1 MKIQPDTCSIQAYL
15 HRSFACGCGKTHRT
29 SLKHVVIEP
38 DALQKAPDVAR
49 SLGAKKVFVVS
60 DVHTHRAAAE
70 RLEALLAAAGLGV
83 SSYVFPDEELVPDEY
98 ALGRLLIALDPAC
111 DLLIGVGTGSLNDLC
126 KFTAFKTK
134 LPYCIVATAP
144 SMDGFASSVAPL
156 IVGNLKTTYEVGVA
170 DAIIGDTKILSQ
182 APMPMILAGIADI
195 LGKYTCLTDWKMAQI
210 INGEYYCESI
220 VQMVRTSL
228 QSVAE
233 NIEKAAARDEQ
244 TVGKIMEALV
254 LTGIAMS
261 FVGNSRPASG
271 SEHHISHYWEMMFLH
286 EGKKAVLHGTKV
298 GIGTVA
304 VSKMYDWL
312 WETPVDFDAARR
324 LAQARS
330 YEAWAKEIRRAYPD
344 AAEGVLALEQE
355 TGKNSTEGVL
365 RRIDAIEAHFA
376 EMKAFARSWLPKSEE
391 IRKML
396 AQYGAP
402 VNPHEVGISAQ
413 QIEDGVLYAKE
424 LRNRYG
430 LLQILFDIGLLAPF
444 AARLAQY
451 FED

>member
-1 MKIQPDTCSIQAYL
+1 M
-15 HRSFACGCGKTHRT
+15 
-29 SLKHVVIEP
+29 
-38 DALQKAPDVAR
+38 
-49 SLGAKKVFVVS
+49 
-60 DVHTHRAAAE
+60 
-70 RLEALLAAAGLGV
+70 
-83 SSYVFPDEELVPDEY
+83 
-98 ALGRLLIALDPAC
+98 
-111 DLLIGVGTGSLNDLC
+111 
-126 KFTAFKTK
+126 
-134 LPYCIVATAP
+134 CIR
-144 SMDGFASSVAPL
+144 DR
-156 IVGNLKTTYEVGVA
+156 
-170 DAIIGDTKILSQ
+170 
-182 APMPMILAGIADI
+182 
-195 LGKYTCLTDWKMAQI
+195 YTCLTDWKMAQI

-330 YEAWAKEIRRAYPD
+330 YEAWAKEIRRAYPE

>member
-1 MKIQPDTCSIQAYL
+1 
-15 HRSFACGCGKTHRT
+15 
-29 SLKHVVIEP
+29 
-38 DALQKAPDVAR
+38 
-49 SLGAKKVFVVS
+49 
-60 DVHTHRAAAE
+60 
-70 RLEALLAAAGLGV
+70 
-83 SSYVFPDEELVPDEY
+83 
-98 ALGRLLIALDPAC
+98 
-111 DLLIGVGTGSLNDLC
+111 
-126 KFTAFKTK
+126 
-134 LPYCIVATAP
+134 
-144 SMDGFASSVAPL
+144 
-156 IVGNLKTTYEVGVA
+156 
-170 DAIIGDTKILSQ
+170 
-182 APMPMILAGIADI
+182 MPMIMAGIADI

-210 INGEYYCESI
+210 INGEYYCEAI

-228 QSVAE
+228 RAVAE
-233 NIEKAAARDEQ
+233 NLDKAAARDEQ

-312 WETPVDFDAARR
+312 WETPVDFAAARQA
-324 LAQARS
+324 AQTRS
-330 YEAWAKEIRRAYPD
+330 FDTWAKEIRRAYPD
-344 AAEGVLALEQE
+344 AAEGVLALERE

-365 RRIDAIEAHFA
+365 RRIDAIEKHFA
-376 EMKAFARSWLPKSEE
+376 DMKAFAQVWLPKSEE

-396 AQYGAP
+396 AGYGAP

-430 LLQILFDIGLLAPF
+430 LLQILFDLGLLAPF
-444 AARLAQY
+444 ATRLAQY
-451 FED
+451 FEN

>member
-1 MKIQPDTCSIQAYL
+1 MNIQPDTFSIQDYL
-15 HRSFACGCGKTHRT
+15 NRTFTCDCGKEHRT
-29 SLKHVVIEP
+29 SLKHVVIQP
-38 DALQKAPDVAR
+38 DALQKTPEIVRA
-49 SLGAKKVFVVS
+49 LGANKVFVVS
-60 DVHTHRAAAE
+60 DIHTHKAAAAQ
-70 RLEALLAAAGLGV
+70 LETLLADAGLGV
-83 SSYVFPDEELVPDEY
+83 SSYMFSEEELVPDET

-111 DLLIGVGTGSLNDLC
+111 DLLIGVGTGSINDLC
-126 KFTAFKTK
+126 KFTVFKTK

-156 IVGNLKTTYEVGVA
+156 IVNNLKTTYEVGVA
-170 DAIIGDTKILSQ
+170 DAIIGDTRILSQ

-210 INGEYYCESI
+210 INGEYYCETI
-220 VQMVRTSL
+220 VQMVRMSL
-228 QSVAE
+228 RSVAE
-233 NIEKAAARDEQ
+233 SIDKAVARDEQ

-304 VSKMYDWL
+304 VSQMYDWL
-312 WETPVDFDAARR
+312 WEMPVDFELARQT
-324 LAQARS
+324 AWTRS
-330 YEAWAKEIRRAYPD
+330 YDTWAKEIRRAYPD

-355 TGKNSTEGVL
+355 TGKNGTEGVL
-365 RRIDAIEAHFA
+365 RRIDVMEKRFA
-376 EMKAFARSWLPKSEE
+376 EMKDFAQAWLPKSEE
-391 IRKML
+391 IRQML
-396 AQYGAP
+396 ASHGAP
-402 VNPHEVGISAQ
+402 VNPHEVGISTQ

-430 LLQILFDIGLLAPF
+430 LLQILFDLGLLAPF
-444 AARLAQY
+444 ATRLAQY

>member
-1 MKIQPDTCSIQAYL
+1 MKIQPDTFSIQDYL
-15 HRSFACGCGKTHRT
+15 NQSFACECGKAHHT
-29 SLKHVVIEP
+29 SLKHVVIGP
-38 DALQKAPDVAR
+38 DALQKTPEVAR
-49 SLGAKKVFVVS
+49 ALGAKKVFVVS
-60 DVHTHRAAAE
+60 DIHTPRAAAAQ
-70 RLEALLAAAGLGV
+70 LETLLVKAGLYV
-83 SSYVFPDEELVPDEY
+83 ASYMFEDEELVPDES

-111 DLLIGVGTGSLNDLC
+111 DLLIGVGTGSINDLC

-134 LPYCIVATAP
+134 MPYCIVATAP

-156 IVGNLKTTYEVGVA
+156 IVNNLKTTYEVGVA

-182 APMPMILAGIADI
+182 APMPMIMAGIADI

-210 INGEYYCESI
+210 INGEYYCETI

-228 QSVAE
+228 RAVAE
-233 NIEKAAARDEQ
+233 NLDKAAARDEQ

-312 WETPVDFDAARR
+312 WETPVDFAAARQA
-324 LAQARS
+324 AQTRS
-330 YEAWAKEIRRAYPD
+330 FDMWAKEIRRAYPD
-344 AAEGVLALEQE
+344 AAEGVLALERE

-365 RRIDAIEAHFA
+365 RRIDAIEKHFA
-376 EMKAFARSWLPKSEE
+376 DMKAFAQAWLPQSEE

-396 AQYGAP
+396 AGYGAP

-430 LLQILFDIGLLAPF
+430 LLQILFDLGLLAPF
-444 AARLAQY
+444 ATRLAQY
-451 FED
+451 FEN

>member
-15 HRSFACGCGKTHRT
+15 DRSFACGCGKTHRT

-324 LAQARS
+324 LAQGRS

-444 AARLAQY
+444 AVRLAQY